1 MNDEQ
6 MSKRVVLDEA
16 NQLLH
21 SCVEELIVSD
31 YSCNGPEWRILDL
44 SFMPHLRLLDIGI
57 KCFINVDE
65 VKLIGLNQLER
76 VVVGGNSFTKYY
88 IGARF
93 DPSRHFYLKNCNR
106 LRELMMDHHSFADY
120 SVCVIENVP
129 SLEVI
134 EMGVLNESSHNFNYA
149 SLELKSDSDE
159 MK

>member
-1 MNDEQ
+1 MN
-6 MSKRVVLDEA
+6 
-16 NQLLH
+16 
-21 SCVEELIVSD
+21 
-31 YSCNGPEWRILDL
+31 
-44 SFMPHLRLLDIGI
+44 
-57 KCFINVDE
+57 E

-129 SLEVI
+129 SLEGI
-134 EMGVLNESSHNFNYA
+134 KMGELQRESGMFWYA
-149 SLELKSDSDE
+149 SLELKSDSQN